1 MTRALVVLIAAI
13 AWPAVAEDGDLSSIL
28 KRVERR
34 YNRARTIQVSFEQSY
49 TAPGR
54 ARTTERGELY
64 LRKPGRMRW
73 EYSQPAGK
81 LFLSDGKHIYFY
93 SPSTNRAEKSKLKE
107 SEDLRAPLA
116 FLLGKLDFDRDFD
129 RYQYEKSGADTIVT
143 ALPKNDR
150 LPYTK
155 VQFTVAP
162 DYQINHLIVTGQDGS
177 LNEFRFGPE
186 RINVLLKE
194 SFFRFELP
202 PGAQF
207 VDTTSAEGR

>member
-1 MTRALVVLIAAI
+1 MAI
-13 AWPAVAEDGDLSSIL
+13 AWPAVAAEEDGLSSIL
-28 KRVERR
+28 KRVEQR

-73 EYSQPAGK
+73 DYTQPAGK

-116 FLLGKLDFDRDFD
+116 FLLGKLDFSRDFD
-129 RYQYEKSGADTIVT
+129 RYQYEKSGANTIVT
-143 ALPKNDR
+143 AFPKNNR

-155 VQFTVAP
+155 VRFTVTP
-162 DYQINHLIVTGQDGS
+162 DYQISHLIVTGQDGS
-177 LNEFRFGPE
+177 LNEFRFGLE
-186 RINVLLKE
+186 RINVLLKD

-207 VDTTSAEGR
+207 VDATLTEGR